1 MKKVLLLFIFLPLFF
16 CEAQIPGNVGGP
28 HKAVVID
35 PTTISNLVVRFRS
48 SVGVST
54 SGSAVTAWLDE
65 VAGINTVQATSALRP
80 TIVSNSLNGYPSI
93 KFVSQYLRA
102 AGQIANLEGET
113 ELTVYMLSAGS
124 TPGPY
129 SSVGAGIVT
138 YQSQDFITTYSVALQ
153 GNPNHTINVFTANGS
168 NTQASQRSLE
178 DNWTVKGLVI
188 NSALASGQRMKIYE
202 NGSLK
207 ASGNAPTT
215 FSGQAN
221 PEFLIGAY
229 SLSSSY
235 TVTDGSIVE
244 IMIFNR
250 DLTDNEDRLVNDYFF
265 NTYGLRK
272 KRLICDGNSLTFGTG
287 STGGNVYPNYLATS
301 LGSTWQVFNIGVQG
315 QVTSSMVTNAPN
327 QIDNVLGSPYFSKDV
342 IIAWEGTNSLNAGVD
357 ATTAYNSMVTYCL
370 ARKAAGAKVIVG
382 TCLPRSS
389 VGVPGDFNA
398 QRATYNTLIRNNY
411 QFFSD
416 AILDVAADSRIG
428 DDGDETNTT
437 YYAGD
442 NVHLNNTG
450 YSVIAEL
457 ALPVVQT
464 F

>member
-1 MKKVLLLFIFLPLFF
+1 M
-16 CEAQIPGNVGGP
+16 IPGRLGNIQR
-28 HKAVVID
+28 AVVID

-48 SVGVST
+48 TQGVST
-54 SGSAVTAWLDE
+54 SGSNVTAWLDE
-65 VAGINTVQATSALRP
+65 VSGINAVQATGALQP
-80 TIVSNSLNGYPSI
+80 TLVSNSINGYPSI
-93 KFVSQYLRA
+93 RFVSQYLRA
-102 AGQIANLEGET
+102 AGQLTPLEGRT

-138 YQSQDFITTYSVALQ
+138 YQSQDALTTYSVALQ
-153 GNPNHTINVFTANGS
+153 GNPNHTINIFTANGS
-168 NTQASQRSLE
+168 NTQGSQRSLE
-178 DNWTVKGLVI
+178 NNWTVKGMVI
-188 NSALASGQRMKIYE
+188 NSALASGQRAKIYE

-207 ASGNAPTT
+207 VATNAPTT
-215 FSGQAN
+215 FASQAN

-229 SLSSSY
+229 SLGGSY

-272 KRLICDGNSLTFGTG
+272 KRLICDGNSLTYGTG

-315 QVTSSMVTNAPN
+315 QVTSSMVTNAPT

-342 IIAWEGTNSLNAGVD
+342 IIVWEGTNSLNSGID
-357 ATTAYNSMVTYCL
+357 ATTAFNSMVTYCR
-370 ARKAAGAKVIVG
+370 ARKAAGAKVIVA

-389 VGVPGDFNA
+389 AGVPGDFNA

-416 AILDVAADSRIG
+416 ALLDVAADSRIG

-442 NVHLNNTG
+442 NVHLNSNG
-450 YSVIAEL
+450 YSVIADL